1 MLLQVLEGAD
11 RCNGGDG
18 KLGGMS
24 DVHDHNRRAWDQRVR
39 ENRRFT
45 RPVDPKELADA
56 MGSIDPWVA
65 AEGPSDKRV
74 LCLAAGGGRQGIL
87 YANAGADVT
96 VVDISQAM
104 LDIDDRVVNDR
115 RLRVRTVRAS
125 MDDLSMLADGVFD
138 IVVHPVSTC
147 YVPDI
152 VRVYAE
158 VARVTRAG
166 GLYVS
171 QHKQPTSLQAHTEP
185 SARGYELL
193 EPYYR
198 GGPLPQVTGSVHRE
212 AGTLEYLHGW
222 SELIG
227 ELCRSG
233 FVIEDLSEP
242 VHAKPEAR
250 PGTFGHRSCFVA
262 PYVRLKARR
271 RGEVDSCERPT
282 LLV

>member
-1 MLLQVLEGAD
+1 MTNAHE
-11 RCNGGDG
+11 
-18 KLGGMS
+18 
-24 DVHDHNRRAWDQRVR
+24 HNRRAWNQRVR

-45 RPVDPKELADA
+45 RPVDPKELDDPLK
-56 MGSIDPWVA
+56 SIDPWVA
-65 AEGPSDKRV
+65 AEVPSDKRV

-87 YANAGADVT
+87 YANTGAEVT

-104 LDIDDRVVNDR
+104 LDIDDRVAADR
-115 RLRVRTVRAS
+115 GLPVRTVRTS
-125 MDDLSMLADGVFD
+125 MDDLSTLGDGVFD

-147 YVPDI
+147 YLPD
-152 VRVYAE
+152 VTKVYAE
-158 VARVTRAG
+158 VARVIRAG

-185 SARGYELL
+185 AARGYELL

-198 GGPLPQVTGSVHRE
+198 DGPLPQVTGSIHRE
-212 AGTLEYLHGW
+212 AGTLEYLHRW
-222 SELIG
+222 SQLVG

-242 VHAKPEAR
+242 VHAKPEDR
-250 PGTFGHRSCFVA
+250 PGTFGHRSKYVA

-271 RGEVDSCERPT
+271 IATGSAKDEAPALITSI
-282 LLV
+282 

>member
-1 MLLQVLEGAD
+1 MTEA
-11 RCNGGDG
+11 
-18 KLGGMS
+18 
-24 DVHDHNRRAWDQRVR
+24 HEHNRRAWDQRVR

-45 RPVDPKELADA
+45 RPVDPKELDDP
-56 MGSIDPWVA
+56 MKSIDPWVA
-65 AEGPSDKRV
+65 AEIPTYKRV

-104 LDIDDRVVNDR
+104 LDIDDRVAADR
-115 RLRVRTVRAS
+115 GVPVRTVQAS
-125 MDDLSMLADGVFD
+125 MDDLSMLGDGTFD

-147 YVPDI
+147 YLPDI
-152 VRVYAE
+152 TKTYAE

-185 SARGYELL
+185 ATRGYELL

-198 GGPLPQVTGSVHRE
+198 EGPLPQVMGSVHRE
-212 AGTLEYLHGW
+212 AGTLEYLHRW
-222 SELIG
+222 SELVG
-227 ELCRSG
+227 DLCRAG

-242 VHAKPEAR
+242 MHAKPDDR
-250 PGTFGHRSCFVA
+250 PGTFGHRSRFIA

-271 RGEVDSCERPT
+271 TDRATTQTASPIVVS
-282 LLV
+282 

>member
-1 MLLQVLEGAD
+1 
-11 RCNGGDG
+11 
-18 KLGGMS
+18 MS

-45 RPVDPKELADA
+45 RPVDPTELADPVKA
-56 MGSIDPWVA
+56 IDPWVA
-65 AEGPSDKRV
+65 AEPPDGPAGKRV

-96 VVDISQAM
+96 VVDLSQAM
-104 LDIDDRVVNDR
+104 LDVDDRVAADR
-115 RLRVRTVRAS
+115 GLPVRTVRAS
-125 MDDLSMLADGVFD
+125 MDDLSMLGDGVFD

-147 YVPDI
+147 YLPDI
-152 VRVYAE
+152 AKVYSE

-171 QHKQPTSLQAHTEP
+171 QHKQPTSMQAHTEP
-185 SARGYELL
+185 VARGYELL

-198 GGPLPQVTGSVHRE
+198 EGPLPQVTGSVHRE
-212 AGTLEYLHGW
+212 AGTLEYLHRW
-222 SELIG
+222 SALVG
-227 ELCRSG
+227 ELCRAG

-242 VHAKPEAR
+242 LHAKPESR
-250 PGTFGHRSCFVA
+250 PGTFGHRSCYVA

-271 RGEVDSCERPT
+271 NTNKGPDHPA

>member
-1 MLLQVLEGAD
+1 
-11 RCNGGDG
+11 
-18 KLGGMS
+18 MS

-45 RPVDPKELADA
+45 RPVDPKEFDEPMKA
-56 MGSIDPWVA
+56 IDPWVA
-65 AEGPSDKRV
+65 SEIPTGKRV

-87 YANAGADVT
+87 YANAGAEVT

-104 LDIDDRVVNDR
+104 LDVDDRVATDR
-115 RLRVRTVRAS
+115 GLPVRTVRAS
-125 MDDLSMLADGVFD
+125 MDDLSMLGDGVFD

-147 YVPDI
+147 YLPSVA
-152 VRVYAE
+152 RVYSE
-158 VARVTRAG
+158 VARVTREG

-185 SARGYELL
+185 AARGYELL

-198 GGPLPQVTGSVHRE
+198 EDPLPQVTGSVHRE
-212 AGTLEYLHGW
+212 AGTLEYLHRW
-222 SELIG
+222 SQLVG
-227 ELCRSG
+227 DLCRSG

-242 VHAKPEAR
+242 MHAKPEDR
-250 PGTFGHRSCFVA
+250 PGTFGHRSKYVA

-271 RGEVDSCERPT
+271 IATGPAKEAVSALIT
-282 LLV
+282 SI